1 MKKLIPLIPLVALMF
16 TSMTLIAAEDLITK
30 LDSDNDGRISI
41 GEALV
46 DASLAAMFAELDTNK
61 DGYLSRSELE
71 SE

>member
-1 MKKLIPLIPLVALMF
+1 MYEKVNPVN
-16 TSMTLIAAEDLITK
+16 
-30 LDSDNDGRISI
+30 DNDGRISI